1 MKCLYTLII
10 ALTLNSIG
18 KIIGH
23 IVDYLDITCLERY
36 LDYKSDAIIPPG
48 ILIHP
53 YSGILNTIKFYSGL
67 TRALCV
73 IMIVVFLI
81 VNVINLIIKYRKNDL
96 IALEKYAK
104 TIKIGLIPFW
114 IFQLCFIIGS
124 IYSNST
130 GIYDNNRPMFINA
143 VFDLNVLFYVVTS
156 YFSLLLFSS
165 IFSIG
170 YIKLLYKNN
179 KIDKEMFNI
188 HKAMQ
193 LFFVTDIISIVR
205 LLKNRQN
212 GI

>member
-1 MKCLYTLII
+1 MKRLYIMII

-124 IYSNST
+124 IYKNST
-130 GIYDNNRPMFINA
+130 EIYANDLPMFINA
-143 VFDLNVLFYVVTS
+143 VLDFNVIFYVVTS

-165 IFSIG
+165 IFGIG
-170 YIKLLYKNN
+170 YIKLLFKNN
-179 KIDKEMFNI
+179 KIDKKMSNK

-193 LFFVTDIISIVR
+193 LFFVTDIISIINIIKKI
-205 LLKNRQN
+205 KN
-212 GI
+212 

>member
-1 MKCLYTLII
+1 LKRLYTLII

-18 KIIGH
+18 KITGH
-23 IVDYLDITCLERY
+23 IIDYLDIMFLEKHT
-36 LDYKSDAIIPPG
+36 DYKFDTI
-48 ILIHP
+48 IHP

-67 TRALCV
+67 IRWLCV
-73 IMIVVFLI
+73 ILIVVFVI
-81 VNVINLIIKYRKNDL
+81 INVINLMIKYRKNDL

-104 TIKIGLIPFW
+104 NIKIGLIPFW

-143 VFDLNVLFYVVTS
+143 VFDFNVIFYVVTS
-156 YFSLLLFSS
+156 YFMLLFTS

-170 YIKLLYKNN
+170 YIKLLLKNN
-179 KIDKEMFNI
+179 KIDKKMFNK

-193 LFFVTDIISIVR
+193 LFFFIDIISIVR
-205 LLKNRQN
+205 LVWRKGGL
-212 GI
+212 

>member
-1 MKCLYTLII
+1 LKRLYTLII

-23 IVDYLDITCLERY
+23 IVDYLDITCLERCT
-36 LDYKSDAIIPPG
+36 DYKLDTI
-48 ILIHP
+48 IHP

-73 IMIVVFLI
+73 ILIVVFVI
-81 VNVINLIIKYRKNDL
+81 INVINLIIKYRKNDL

-170 YIKLLYKNN
+170 YIKLLLKNN
-179 KIDKEMFNI
+179 KIDKKMCNK
-188 HKAMQ
+188 HTAMQ
-193 LFFVTDIISIVR
+193 LFFVTDIISIFR
-205 LLKNRQN
+205 LTKNT
-212 GI
+212 